1 MIQPIFGLSIM
12 ASIAIYLED
21 GSHFVQPLDS
31 EVITVGRHPDS
42 SVTLSCASV
51 SAHHGL
57 LKWREDDG
65 WCVQDVGSSNGT
77 RVNGAPV
84 EEARLADGD
93 RISFGD
99 IQCIFYEGDAPE
111 EAAPPVPAFIPAPTI
126 APPEVP
132 PVLHSVPAQG
142 MRRARV
148 PKRLAVYEDSSGGG
162 CMTALLVTGLFVA
175 AFLVGLAMR
184 HYQETERNIVND
196 LIDAVTKDMPKIKIE
211 H

>member
-1 MIQPIFGLSIM
+1 M

-51 SAHHGL
+51 SGHHGL
-57 LKWREDDG
+57 LKWREGDG
-65 WCVQDVGSSNGT
+65 WYVQDVGSSNGT
-77 RVNGAPV
+77 RVNGAPI
-84 EEARLADGD
+84 EEARLNDGD

-111 EAAPPVPAFIPAPTI
+111 EAAAPAYVPAPTI

-132 PVLHSVPAQG
+132 PVLHAVAAPG
-142 MRRARV
+142 MKRARV

-162 CMTALLVTGLFVA
+162 CMTAILVTALFVV
-175 AFLVGLAMR
+175 AFIVGLAMR

-196 LIDAVTKDMPKIKIE
+196 LIEAATKDMPKIKIE